1 MTPRYRIRNKPRSG
15 AHARRP
21 ACLRAGPLL
30 VAIVLVLAQFPAS
43 RAAIAQDDP
52 VDEYQLK
59 AALLYHLSQFVEW
72 PDSGR
77 ANRHAPLFVCILG
90 QDPFANSLINS
101 MPKETDTGRPMI
113 VRQLARDTPISGCH
127 ILYISSSERKSADH
141 IFMSLDGSG
150 VLTVG
155 EMTQFAA
162 RGGIVQFNLG
172 DRRVRFDINL
182 GAASRSGLKISSKL
196 LALAQIVRD

>member
-1 MTPRYRIRNKPRSG
+1 MTPRHTARNNPRRR
-15 AHARRP
+15 AHAGRP
-21 ACLRAGPLL
+21 ARLRAGPLL
-30 VAIVLVLAQFPAS
+30 VAIALVLAQLPAS

-77 ANRHAPLFVCILG
+77 ADRHAPLLVCILG
-90 QDPFANSLINS
+90 QDSFAHSLTTT
-101 MPKETDTGRPMI
+101 MPKETDTGRPVI

-127 ILYISSSERKSADH
+127 ILYISSSERKSAER

-150 VLTVG
+150 ILTVG
-155 EMTQFAA
+155 EMAQFAA
-162 RGGIVQFNLG
+162 RGGIVQFTLG
-172 DRRVRFDINL
+172 DRRVRFDINVA
-182 GAASRSGLKISSKL
+182 AASRSGLKISSKL